1 MDEGRRQF
9 LKKVGLW
16 SFLLLLAP
24 IWMFKG
30 NDLFA
35 PFDDVQAYKEYL
47 GIADGDDELE
57 GLEELDESE
66 DVVLPS

>member
-16 SFLLLLAP
+16 SLLLIFTP
-24 IWMFKG
+24 IWLFKG

-35 PFDDVQAYKEYL
+35 PFDDVDAYKEYM
-47 GIADGDDELE
+47 GIAECGGDHEESDE
-57 GLEELDESE
+57 EEAA
-66 DVVLPS
+66 VLPS